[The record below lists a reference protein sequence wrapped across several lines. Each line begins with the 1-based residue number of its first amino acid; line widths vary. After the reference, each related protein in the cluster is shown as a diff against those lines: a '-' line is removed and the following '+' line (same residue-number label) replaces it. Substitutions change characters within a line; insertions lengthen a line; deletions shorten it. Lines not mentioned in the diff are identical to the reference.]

1 MKIATWAPGSLRI
14 ASYSLALV
22 TLALLLSGLTAASAD
37 SHHPDVLPLGALP
50 PGVESAGAV
59 ALRPSVAGAGISYY
73 VSASGNDSNPGTL
86 SLPWRTIQHAANSI
100 MAGDTVFV
108 RGGLYKEHVN
118 VPVSGNAAVGFIT
131 FQSYPG
137 ETAMVDGTG
146 LDVPNG
152 QYGLFNIN
160 GQSYLIIQG
169 FEIRNYK
176 TSSTKYVPVGIYIYG
191 AGSNLQILNNHIHDI
206 QTSARGCNA
215 NALGLA
221 VYGTQAPGSINNLT
235 ISGNE
240 IDHLKTGCSET
251 ISMDGN
257 VQFFVVTHNLIH
269 DNNNIGID
277 AIGFEGVAPPGSMCG
292 SDPCDRARDGLIAQN
307 TVYKI
312 TSYGN
317 PAYGNQY
324 AADGI
329 YVDGGARVIIERNR
343 IYQVDL
349 GIEMASEHSGK
360 TTDHI
365 IARNNLVYFGNS
377 AGISIG
383 GYASGVGGSDSC
395 TIVNNSLLF
404 NDRKNTGSGE
414 FQIQFHATN
423 NVFKNNI
430 AYATRQGLL
439 VNNFTRSEPNPADID
454 FNVYHSAVGATNSN
468 FVWNGKTYT
477 GFAAYQSATGKDP
490 HSFFADPLY
499 VSLTTP
505 DLHVATTSPAVNAG
519 IDLGQAIVGDVD
531 FAGNPRVQGSNID
544 IGAYEQ

>member
-1 MKIATWAPGSLRI
+1 MKSTAWVPGSLRI
-14 ASYSLALV
+14 SPLALALV
-22 TLALLLSGLTAASAD
+22 ALAMSCSAPNAAAAGLS
-37 SHHPDVLPLGALP
+37 H
-50 PGVESAGAV
+50 
-59 ALRPSVAGAGISYY
+59 Y
-73 VSASGNDSNPGTL
+73 VSTSGNDNNPGTFG
-86 SLPWRTIQHAANSI
+86 SPWRTIQHAANTI
-100 MAGDTVFV
+100 AAGDTVFV
-108 RGGLYKEHVN
+108 RAGVYKEHVN
-118 VPVSGNAAVGFIT
+118 VPVSGNATAGYTT
-131 FQSYPG
+131 FQNYPG
-137 ETAMVDGTG
+137 ETATVDGTG
-146 LDVPNG
+146 LDVPTG

-160 GQSYLIIQG
+160 GQSYLIISG

-191 AGSNLQILNNHIHDI
+191 AGSNLQILNNHIHNI
-206 QTSARGCNA
+206 QTSAKGCNA
-215 NALGLA
+215 NALGIA
-221 VYGTQAPGSINNLT
+221 VYGTQAPASINNLT

-257 VQFFVVTHNLIH
+257 VQNFVVTHNLIH

-277 AIGFEGVAPPGSMCG
+277 AIGFEGVAPKGSLCG
-292 SDPCDRARDGLIAQN
+292 ADPCDRARDGLIAEN

-329 YVDGGARVIIERNR
+329 YVDGGTRIIIERNR

-360 TTDHI
+360 TTDNI
-365 IARNNLVYFGNS
+365 IARNNLIYFGNS

-395 TIVNNSLLF
+395 TIVNNSLLY

-423 NVFKNNI
+423 NVFKNNV
-430 AYATRQGLL
+430 AYATKQGLL
-439 VNNFTRSEPNPADID
+439 INNFTKSEPNPADVD
-454 FNVYHSAVGATNSN
+454 FNVYNSSVGAANAT
-468 FVWNGKTYT
+468 FLWNGKTYT
-477 GFAAYQSATGKDP
+477 GFAAYRSGTGNDP
-490 HSFFADPLY
+490 DSFFADPLY
-499 VSLTTP
+499 VSLTMP
-505 DLHVATTSPAVNAG
+505 DLRVAATSPAVNAG
-519 IDLGQAIVGDVD
+519 INLGSTIVGTVD